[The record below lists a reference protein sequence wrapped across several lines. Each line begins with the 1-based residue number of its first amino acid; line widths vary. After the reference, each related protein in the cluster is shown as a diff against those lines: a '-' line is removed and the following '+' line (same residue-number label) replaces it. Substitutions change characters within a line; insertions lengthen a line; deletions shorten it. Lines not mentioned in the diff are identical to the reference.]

1 MYIMYIDIEMMF
13 RSINQSVINVYPRF
27 VIINESHYVLAR
39 NSTDEI
45 AVVIRVIQQ
54 EIRAIF

>member
-1 MYIMYIDIEMMF
+1 MYIDIEMMF

-27 VIINESHYVLAR
+27 VIINESHSVLAR